1 VWLLTTKWQNQTF
14 VFAVNGQTGKSAG
27 DLPMDKA
34 AFHKWLWGLTGG
46 SAAAIYAISYLAW
59 LL

>member
-1 VWLLTTKWQNQTF
+1 VWLLTTKWNKETF
-14 VFAVNGQTGKSAG
+14 TFAVNGQTGKTVG
-27 DLPMDKA
+27 YLPMDKA

-46 SAAAIYAISYLAW
+46 IAAAIYAISYLAW